1 MNVAKRLLEERSV
14 IVSGMVP
21 ALAAMKAGKRKGP
34 VRSGRS
40 VTVNAAESPL
50 GWLRSR
56 GHVSARQYDAGE
68 QLRRDWEVA
77 ELAPSVTMRWD
88 ASGVLQQPGS
98 AEGRAEATRAQ
109 IAAKARFDTAVAAVG
124 AGLSDILWRIVCA
137 GEGMRDAEAALG
149 WPARSGKLV
158 LTLALDRLADHYG
171 MR

>member
-1 MNVAKRLLEERSV
+1 M
-14 IVSGMVP
+14 VSGTGP
-21 ALAAMKAGKRKGP
+21 AAPAARSDPRVKGKGVR
-34 VRSGRS
+34 VRSGRT
-40 VTVNAAESPL
+40 VTVDAAESPL

-77 ELAPSVTMRWD
+77 QLAPSVTMRWD
-88 ASGVLQQPGS
+88 ASGILQQLGS
-98 AEGRAEATRAQ
+98 TEGRVEATRAQ
-109 IAAKARFDTAVAAVG
+109 IAAKARFDQAVG
-124 AGLSDILWRIVCA
+124 AVGPGLTDILWRIVCA

-149 WPARSGKLV
+149 WPARAGKLV